1 MSGKNIPTTTRYP
14 TNDLVVSKRS
24 GRVNIGNNKV
34 LDIKVGD
41 HARVS
46 DTYEGQ
52 AGPTKLFAPT
62 GNHSKFALSPQTIN
76 KFYKPAATGE
86 KLNIDLR
93 NERGTKPNVQTG
105 GRRSPEEIASAGKPK
120 SKKSRQDDQQDRMRV
135 NKQSENEPM
144 RLAAGDQY
152 NTQDVDS
159 LIEQMCAL
167 DDDQLDEFLDTLS
180 DEQVELIEQQL
191 EEIKSQQQFNALSE
205 EEQELKPRWTGGP
218 KPVRSQSYYRD
229 RHTHEQNLKGK
240 LSDTPAG
247 ERRVRDAVRRNPEMA
262 KELSDTHLG
271 TDGETAV
278 SHKAGQP
285 GEVYLRSLYSQQS
298 QGTARGPGKDTN
310 PVASAV
316 QSGVAGGEQQQTPKT
331 QSGPGLRSSV
341 HAATTGVQV
350 RSRKLPQQARTIGAS
365 VEHET
370 NLDQI
375 QENEEQQMNNYVE
388 TAINGDAI
396 NFSSTI
402 RDALDA
408 HAHAA
413 IEQIKTSMLES
424 DDAQDQDGAI
434 DEQVETV
441 LEQLEQL
448 DEQQLEQYL
457 GELNEQELLQIEQL
471 LDEAKYGT
479 KKGRHRLA
487 MKIRAGKDVGK
498 KGKHFEEIA
507 RKAGKRYGSAERGR
521 AVAAAAMWKRLG
533 GKKSK

>member
-1 MSGKNIPTTTRYP
+1 MAEYQSTTEKHP
-14 TNDLVVSKRS
+14 TNKLLVGKRS
-24 GRVNIGNNKV
+24 GKIQLGKGKV
-34 LDIKVGD
+34 LDVDVGD
-41 HARVS
+41 HARAS

-93 NERGTKPNVQTG
+93 DERGTKPNVQTG

-135 NKQSENEPM
+135 DKQSENEPM

-152 NTQDVDS
+152 DTQDADS

-278 SHKAGQP
+278 SHKAGRP
-285 GEVYLRSLYSQQS
+285 GEVYMRSLAVQPA
-298 QGTARGPGKDTN
+298 QGTARGPGEDKD
-310 PVASAV
+310 PVAS
-316 QSGVAGGEQQQTPKT
+316 GVKRGVVDGGEQEITPQTDV
-331 QSGPGLRSSV
+331 GPGLRSRV

-350 RSRKLPQQARTIGAS
+350 PSRKLARQARTIGAS
-365 VEHET
+365 VEHDN

-413 IEQIKTSMLES
+413 IEQIKISMLES
-424 DDAQDQDGAI
+424 DDTQDQDGAI
-434 DEQVETV
+434 DEQVEAII
-441 LEQLEQL
+441 EQLEQL
-448 DEQQLEQYL
+448 DEQQLDQYL

-487 MKIRAGKDVGK
+487 MKIRAGKDIGK

-507 RKAGKRYGSAERGR
+507 QKAGKRYGSAERGR

>member
-1 MSGKNIPTTTRYP
+1 MADYKSTTDKHPT
-14 TNDLVVSKRS
+14 DKLMVAKRS
-24 GRVNIGNNKV
+24 GKIRVGKNKV
-34 LDIKVGD
+34 LDVDAGE
-41 HARVS
+41 HARAS
-46 DTYEGQ
+46 NKYDGQ
-52 AGPTKLFAPT
+52 AGPSVLFAPT
-62 GNHSKFALSPQTIN
+62 GNHSKFVLHPSTIS
-76 KFYKPAATGE
+76 KFYKPADSGE
-86 KLNIDLR
+86 QTNIGLR
-93 NERGTKPNVQTG
+93 DERGTKSDFQTG
-105 GRRSPEEIASAGKPK
+105 GRRSPEEIAGEKKPK
-120 SKKSRQDDQQDRMRV
+120 GKKGDDQQDRMRID
-135 NKQSENEPM
+135 KQSENEPM

-152 NTQDVDS
+152 DTQDVYS
-159 LIEQMCAL
+159 LIEQLCAL

-191 EEIKSQQQFNALSE
+191 EEIKSQQ
-205 EEQELKPRWTGGP
+205 
-218 KPVRSQSYYRD
+218 YYAD
-229 RHTHEQNLKGK
+229 RERINQMSRGQMA
-240 LSDTPAG
+240 DTPAA
-247 ERRVRDAVRRNPEMA
+247 ERAAREAMDRE
-262 KELSDTHLG
+262 
-271 TDGETAV
+271 
-278 SHKAGQP
+278 P
-285 GEVYLRSLYSQQS
+285 GEVVKAAAKRLGTSVSGMLASDAARDELRRKEGPTPGRTYAVAHQRKDPTSSFV
-298 QGTARGPGKDTN
+298 GPGEEKDA
-310 PVASAV
+310 VASGV
-316 QSGVAGGEQQQTPKT
+316 QRGVAGDEQQEKPKT
-331 QSGPGLRSSV
+331 QSGPGLKSRARSATRTV
-341 HAATTGVQV
+341 RLPKKLARKAATI
-350 RSRKLPQQARTIGAS
+350 SAS
-365 VEHET
+365 VEHDT

-396 NFSSTI
+396 NFSNTI

-448 DEQQLEQYL
+448 DEQQLEQYF

-507 RKAGKRYGSAERGR
+507 QKAGKRYGSAERGR
-521 AVAAAAMWKRLG
+521 AVAAASMWKRLG
-533 GKKSK
+533 GKKGK